1 MKSLLSITNQFFTKF
16 KKELYSLSSI
26 SNRDKIVVS
35 VSGGLDS
42 ITLLVLLHHLD
53 CFKLIAAHINHNLR
67 IQSNS
72 DEKFVKDLCGELR
85 IPFFTK
91 SLNLSKKNKKLGIE
105 EWGRI
110 ERYKFLNTL
119 LEETK
124 ANWIMTAHHANDQ
137 VETLLMNLS
146 RQSGIGGLKGIAKKR
161 EKILRP
167 LLKFTKREIRDFA
180 KINRISFCEDL
191 SNQDIKRTRNFL
203 RHKVLSP
210 WESKMPEVINNIS
223 KSVKYFKEW
232 SDGLDLLIKRFV
244 IPELK
249 YQNKKIEIPIVIID
263 SLPNIVLVRLIQIVT
278 KTENKQ
284 LSKHKI
290 AMLVQFIESSSVGKI
305 HVIDNGWR
313 LLKDRKIIKI
323 VDKNYRLENKSVQL
337 LLNEPVFI
345 NDYKY
350 EINLSDKKTFNTT
363 TNNSNNENIDWG
375 KIKNSV
381 LEIRKS
387 REGDRFQPL
396 GMRGHQKLSDFF
408 INEKIDCIEKS
419 NQLVLTSD
427 NKIIWVCGK
436 RISNSIK
443 LTSKT
448 EQVAILSRNQIQE

>member
-1 MKSLLSITNQFFTKF
+1 MKPLLSITNQFFTKF
-16 KKELYSLSSI
+16 KKELYSLSAI
-26 SNRDKIVVS
+26 SNRDKIIVS

-42 ITLLVLLHHLD
+42 ITLLVLLYHLD
-53 CFKLIAAHINHNLR
+53 CFKLLVAHINHNLR
-67 IQSNS
+67 IQSNN
-72 DEKFVKDLCGELR
+72 DEKFVKDLCSQLR

-91 SLNLSKKNKKLGIE
+91 SLNPSKKNKKLGIE

-119 LEETK
+119 LKETK

-167 LLKFTKREIRDFA
+167 LINFTKREIRDFA

-191 SNQDIKRTRNFL
+191 SNQDIKRTRNFI
-203 RHKVLSP
+203 RHEVLSP
-210 WESKMPEVINNIS
+210 WESEIPKVIHNMS

-249 YQNKKIEIPIVIID
+249 YQNKKIEIPIVIIA
-263 SLPNIVLVRLIQIVT
+263 SLPNIVKVRLIQLAT

-284 LSKHKI
+284 WSKHKI
-290 AMLVQFIESSSVGKI
+290 AMLVQFIKSSSVGKI
-305 HVIDNGWR
+305 HVINNEWI

-323 VDKNYRLENKSVQL
+323 VDKNYKLENKPVQI

-350 EINLSDKKTFNTT
+350 EINLSDKTTFNTT
-363 TNNSNNENIDWG
+363 NNNYENIDWG
-375 KIKNSV
+375 KIKDSV
-381 LEIRKS
+381 LEIRLFQ
-387 REGDRFQPL
+387 EGDRFQPL

-419 NQLVLTSD
+419 NQFVLTSD
-427 NKIIWVCGK
+427 NEIIWVCGK